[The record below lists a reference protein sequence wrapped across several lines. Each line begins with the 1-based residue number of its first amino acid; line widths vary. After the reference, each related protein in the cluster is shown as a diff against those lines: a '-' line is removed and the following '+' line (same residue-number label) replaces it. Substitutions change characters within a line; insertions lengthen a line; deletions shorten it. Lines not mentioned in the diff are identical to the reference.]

1 MADAS
6 SRPST
11 PVEDSYSSI
20 PSTPV
25 EVSYSSMPSTPVGDD
40 SMPSTP
46 MEDSS
51 MPFTSMEYSSRAST
65 PVEDS
70 RSSTPGES
78 SSRSSTPG
86 EYSSRASTPEE
97 DSSRSSTPEEDSSE
111 TSALPDSLMRGY
123 EEYLDQQTQA
133 CVPKSDRM
141 KISEILEELEEKN
154 DAIYIIGLVQMYKGP
169 NAKIKDDLYETGEF
183 VFDINTLP
191 DSTITMIWK
200 YLSRRGLID

>member
-11 PVEDSYSSI
+11 PVEDSYSSMPTTPVKDSYSSI

-25 EVSYSSMPSTPVGDD
+25 E
-40 SMPSTP
+40 
-46 MEDSS
+46 DSS
-51 MPFTSMEYSSRAST
+51 MLSTSMEYYSRHST
-65 PVEDS
+65 PGEYSS
-70 RSSTPGES
+70 RSSTPGEY

-97 DSSRSSTPEEDSSE
+97 DSSRSSTPEEDSSK
-111 TSALPDSLMRGY
+111 TPALPDSLMRGY

>member
-11 PVEDSYSSI
+11 PVEDSYSSM

-25 EVSYSSMPSTPVGDD
+25 EDSCSSMPSTPVEDD

-46 MEDSS
+46 IDDSS

-70 RSSTPGES
+70 RSSTPGEY

-86 EYSSRASTPEE
+86 EYSSR
-97 DSSRSSTPEEDSSE
+97 SSTPEEDSSK
-111 TSALPDSLMRGY
+111 TPALPDSLMRRY
-123 EEYLDQQTQA
+123 EECLDRQTRECA
-133 CVPKSDRM
+133 PKSDRM
-141 KISEILEELEEKN
+141 KIGEILEELEEDN
-154 DAIYIIGLVQMYKGP
+154 DAMYIIGLVQMYKGP

-183 VFDINTLP
+183 VFDISTLP
-191 DSTITMIWK
+191 DSTITLIWK

>member
-1 MADAS
+1 MADAN

-11 PVEDSYSSI
+11 PVENSYSSM
-20 PSTPV
+20 PSTLV
-25 EVSYSSMPSTPVGDD
+25 EDSYSSMPSTPVGDD

-70 RSSTPGES
+70 RSSTPGEY

-86 EYSSRASTPEE
+86 EY
-97 DSSRSSTPEEDSSE
+97 SSRSSTPEEDSSE
-111 TSALPDSLMRGY
+111 TPALPDALMRRY
-123 EEYLDQQTQA
+123 EEYLDRQTQEYS
-133 CVPKSDRM
+133 PKSDRM
-141 KISEILEELEEKN
+141 KISEILEELEDHH
-154 DAIYIIGLVQMYKGP
+154 DAMYVIGLVQMYKGP

-183 VFDINTLP
+183 VFDISTLP
-191 DSTITMIWK
+191 DATITMIWK
-200 YLSRRGLID
+200 YLSRRGLL